1 MMNTT
6 KTTEVTLKEL
16 VSAFKGQYA
25 NISPSDHYGIS
36 IDMQYATL
44 ELEENER
51 KELYFVTRDIKNR
64 VITSIC
70 IDEDSIE
77 NIEKCGDT
85 YTVHFSFCMTSV
97 DIVKVEIDDLIDE
110 EDLVIEPSSELKL
123 IIEE

>member
-1 MMNTT
+1 MMNKT

-25 NISPSDHYGIS
+25 NISPSDHDGIS

-77 NIEKCGDT
+77 NSEKCGDT
-85 YTVHFSFCMTSV
+85 YTVYFSFCMTSV

-123 IIEE
+123 IVEE

>member
-85 YTVHFSFCMTSV
+85 YTVHSSFCMTSV

>member
-6 KTTEVTLKEL
+6 KTTEVTVKEL
-16 VSAFKGQYA
+16 VSAFKGRYA

-44 ELEENER
+44 ELKENEHT
-51 KELYFVTRDIKNR
+51 ELYFVTRDIKNR

-77 NIEKCGDT
+77 NIEKSGDT
-85 YTVHFSFCMTSV
+85 YTIHFSFCMTSV
-97 DIVKVEIDDLIDE
+97 EIVKVEIVDLIDE
-110 EDLVIEPSSELKL
+110 ENLVIEPSSELKL